1 MKFSVC
7 FVTAEL
13 APHAKVGGLA
23 DVAAALTR
31 LLHDRGHAVLPFLPL
46 YSELGRD
53 GLSLEP
59 IAGLDGL
66 EMTFGAQ
73 RYTYSVR
80 RGRRGAGL
88 PDLMLVD
95 CPALYARRGFY
106 GDSPDE
112 HLRYL
117 LLCRA
122 ALEACRRLR
131 FSADVFHC
139 HDWHTALLP
148 LYLKAARATEPLLAP
163 ARSVLTIHNLGYQG
177 VLPASAAGEL
187 GLGGAA
193 GDLDPDELAA
203 GRINFLRQGLRDADV
218 VSTVSPTY
226 AREIC
231 TPEQGMGLDGVL
243 RARGDAIVGIL
254 NGVDPREWD
263 PATDRHLPWHYS
275 AAEPS
280 GKARMR
286 QALCERLGLDPDP
299 GRPLIGIVTRLAWQK
314 GIDLLFD
321 ALPEAISRGDFALA
335 VLGSGDRQCEQFL
348 AGLAAAN
355 PRRVAY
361 RQGQDEELAHWI
373 EAGCDAFLMPSRY
386 EPCGLNQMYSLRYG
400 TVPIV
405 RRTGG
410 LADSV
415 RHFDPGTGEGTG
427 IVFND
432 ADAGAVRW
440 ALAQACTLYARPG
453 DWSRLVANGMAED
466 FSWDRQFERYL
477 ELYAEA
483 AARPG

>member
-23 DVAAALTR
+23 DVAGALTR
-31 LLHDRGHAVLPFLPL
+31 LLHDHGHELLAFLPL

-53 GLSLEP
+53 GLALEP
-59 IAGLDGL
+59 VAGLVDL
-66 EMTFGAQ
+66 ELSLGDH
-73 RYTYSVR
+73 RYTYSVL

-106 GDSPDE
+106 VDSPDE
-112 HLRYL
+112 HLRFL

-122 ALEACRRLR
+122 SLEACRLLQ
-131 FSADVFHC
+131 FSPDIVHC

-148 LYLKAARATEPLLAP
+148 LYLKTARASTPPLAR
-163 ARSVLTIHNLGYQG
+163 ARSVLTVHNLGYQG
-177 VLPASAAGEL
+177 VLPATAAGEL
-187 GLGGAA
+187 GLGDAVGL
-193 GDLDPDELAA
+193 LDAQELAA
-203 GRINFLRQGLRDADV
+203 GRINLLRQGLRDADV

-226 AREIC
+226 AKEIC
-231 TPEQGMGLDGVL
+231 TPEQGMGLDDVL

-254 NGVDPREWD
+254 NGVDAREWD
-263 PATDRHLPWHYS
+263 PGTDRYLPSHFS
-275 AAEPS
+275 AGDLS

-286 QALCERLGLDPDP
+286 EALCRRLGLDPDT
-299 GRPLIGIVTRLAWQK
+299 GRPLVGIVTRLAWQK
-314 GIDLLFD
+314 GIDLLFE
-321 ALPEAISRGDFALA
+321 ALPEAVSRGDIALA
-335 VLGSGDRQCEQFL
+335 VLGSGERRCEEFF
-348 AGLAAAN
+348 AGLAATH
-355 PRRVAY
+355 PRRVAF
-361 RQGQDEELAHWI
+361 RQGHDEELAHWI

-415 RHFDPGTGEGTG
+415 QHYDAGTGEGTG

-440 ALAQACTLYARPG
+440 ALAQACSLYADGRA
-453 DWSRLVANGMAED
+453 WSRLVANGMAED

-477 ELYAEA
+477 ELYAGA
-483 AARPG
+483 LRKPV

>member
-1 MKFSVC
+1 MNFSVC

-31 LLHDRGHAVLPFLPL
+31 LLHDRGHRVLPFLPL
-46 YSELGRD
+46 YADLDRSGVTIEPID
-53 GLSLEP
+53 GLQ
-59 IAGLDGL
+59 GL
-66 EMTFGAQ
+66 EMDFGPHH
-73 RYTYSVR
+73 YGYSVL

-95 CPALYARRGFY
+95 CPALYARPGFY
-106 GDSPDE
+106 GNGPDE
-112 HLRYL
+112 HLRFL

-122 ALEACRRLR
+122 SLETCRRLR
-131 FSADVFHC
+131 FSPDIVHC

-148 LYLKAARATEPLLAP
+148 LYLKLARAGQPLFER

-177 VLPASAAGEL
+177 VLPASAACEL
-187 GLGGAA
+187 GLGASV
-193 GDLDPDELAA
+193 DMLDASELAE
-203 GRINFLRQGLRDADV
+203 GRINLLREGLRDADV

-226 AREIC
+226 AKEIC
-231 TPEQGMGLDGVL
+231 TPGQGMGLDGVL
-243 RARGDAIVGIL
+243 RARGEPIAGIL
-254 NGVDPREWD
+254 NGVDAREWD
-263 PATDRHLPWHYS
+263 PATDRYLPWHFS
-275 AAEPS
+275 AKDLS
-280 GKARMR
+280 GKTRMR
-286 QALCERLGLDPDP
+286 AALCQRLGLDADV
-299 GRPLIGIVTRLAWQK
+299 GRPLVGIVTRLAWQK
-314 GIDLLFD
+314 GVDLLFEVLPD
-321 ALPEAISRGDFALA
+321 AVARGDLGLA
-335 VLGSGDRQCEQFL
+335 VLGSGERVCEEFF
-348 AGLAAAN
+348 ASLAASH
-355 PRRVAY
+355 PRAVAF
-361 RQGQDEELAHWI
+361 RRGQDEELAHWI

-415 RHFDPGTGEGTG
+415 KHYDAASGEGTG

-440 ALAQACTLYARPG
+440 ALSRACELYAETG
-453 DWSRLVANGMAED
+453 HWSRLVANGMAED

-477 ELYAEA
+477 DLYAGA
-483 AARPG
+483 LRKPS

>member
-1 MKFSVC
+1 MNFSVC

-23 DVAAALTR
+23 DVASALTR
-31 LLHDRGHAVLPFLPL
+31 LLHDRGHQVLPFLPL
-46 YSELGRD
+46 YADLDTSGVTIEPVPGLQGLELG
-53 GLSLEP
+53 
-59 IAGLDGL
+59 
-66 EMTFGAQ
+66 FGPH
-73 RYTYSVR
+73 RYGYSVR
-80 RGRRGAGL
+80 RGRRGPGL

-95 CPALYARRGFY
+95 CPALYARPGFY
-106 GDSPDE
+106 GNGPDE
-112 HLRYL
+112 HLRFL

-122 ALEACRRLR
+122 SLEACRRLQ
-131 FSADVFHC
+131 FSPHIVHC

-148 LYLKAARATEPLLAP
+148 LYLKLARAAEPLFER

-177 VLPASAAGEL
+177 VLPAAAAGEL
-187 GLGGAA
+187 GLGRSLGLLDA
-193 GDLDPDELAA
+193 GELAE
-203 GRINFLRQGLRDADV
+203 GRINLLRQGLRDADV

-231 TPEQGMGLDGVL
+231 TPEQGMGLDDVL
-243 RARGDAIVGIL
+243 RARGEAVVGIL
-254 NGVDPREWD
+254 NGVDARDWD
-263 PATDRHLPWHYS
+263 PATDRYLPWHFH
-275 AAEPS
+275 AGELA
-280 GKARMR
+280 GKVRMR
-286 QALCERLGLDPDP
+286 AALCDRLGLDPDA
-299 GRPLIGIVTRLAWQK
+299 GRPLLGIVTRFAWQK

-321 ALPEAISRGDFALA
+321 VLPEAVSRGHLALA
-335 VLGSGDRQCEQFL
+335 VLGSGERSSEEFFASL
-348 AGLAAAN
+348 AESH
-355 PRRVAY
+355 PRVVAF
-361 RQGQDEELAHWI
+361 RRGHDEELAHWI

-415 RHFDPGTGEGTG
+415 QHYDTASGEGNG

-440 ALAQACTLYARPG
+440 ALSRACELYAEAG
-453 DWSRLVANGMAED
+453 HWSRMVANGMAQD

-477 ELYAEA
+477 DLYAGA
-483 AARPG
+483 LQKPS

>member
-7 FVTAEL
+7 FVSAEL

-31 LLHDRGHAVLPFLPL
+31 LLRDRGHRVLPFLPL
-46 YSELGRD
+46 YADLDTRGVTIEPVEGLTN
-53 GLSLEP
+53 LSLE
-59 IAGLDGL
+59 
-66 EMTFGAQ
+66 FGPH
-73 RYTYSVR
+73 RYGYSVL

-95 CPALYARRGFY
+95 CPALYARPGFY
-106 GDSPDE
+106 GNGPDE
-112 HLRYL
+112 HLRFL

-122 ALEACRRLR
+122 SLDACRRLQ
-131 FSADVFHC
+131 FSPHILHC

-148 LYLKAARATEPLLAP
+148 LYLKLASAVEPLFGR
-163 ARSVLTIHNLGYQG
+163 ARSVLTVHNLGYQG
-177 VLPASAAGEL
+177 VLPAAAASEL
-187 GLGGAA
+187 GLGAWV
-193 GDLDPDELAA
+193 DRLDPGELAE
-203 GRINFLRQGLRDADV
+203 GRINLLRQGLLDADV

-226 AREIC
+226 AKEIC

-243 RARGDAIVGIL
+243 RGRNEPIAGIL
-254 NGVDPREWD
+254 NGVDAREWD
-263 PATDRHLPWHYS
+263 PATDRYLPWHFS
-275 AAEPS
+275 ADDLS

-286 QALCERLGLDPDP
+286 AALCERLGLEA
-299 GRPLIGIVTRLAWQK
+299 GVRRPLVGIVTRLAWQK
-314 GIDLLFD
+314 GVDLLFD
-321 ALPEAISRGDFALA
+321 VLPEVVARGDLSLA
-335 VLGSGDRQCEQFL
+335 VLGSGERDYEEFFARL
-348 AGLAAAN
+348 ADSR
-355 PRRVAY
+355 PRAVAFH
-361 RQGQDEELAHWI
+361 RGHDEELAHWI

-415 RHFDPGTGEGTG
+415 THYDSGSGQGTG

-432 ADAGAVRW
+432 VDPGAVRW
-440 ALAQACTLYARPG
+440 ALSRACELYADRG
-453 DWSRLVANGMAED
+453 EWSRMVANGMAAD

-477 ELYAEA
+477 ALYAGA
-483 AARPG
+483 LNKRP